1 MNGKAVPLAQVP
13 DDAFASGLLG
23 QGVAIDPS
31 EGKLY
36 SPIDGTVASIFDT
49 KHAFTFENEAGAEM
63 LIHMGLDTVNLGG
76 KYFTPKVSAGQKVKK
91 GDLIAEFDINAI
103 KKQYRM
109 FTPILVTNADDFASV
124 EILKAEGDVKV
135 GEPLYTVKA

>member
-1 MNGKAVPLAQVP
+1 
-13 DDAFASGLLG
+13 
-23 QGVAIDPS
+23 
-31 EGKLY
+31 
-36 SPIDGTVASIFDT
+36 
-49 KHAFTFENEAGAEM
+49 M

-91 GDLIAEFDINAI
+91 GDLIAEFDINEI

>member
-1 MNGKAVPLAQVP
+1 MILLLG
-13 DDAFASGLLG
+13 ASGLLG

-31 EGKLY
+31 EGKRY

-91 GDLIAEFDINAI
+91 GDLIAEFDINEI